1 MLSSTGGEM
10 VIRKC
15 SCCGDTGHDRRSCS
29 ISKSVSP
36 RSKEFNPWHDL
47 EYHEDFVVQD
57 IVKKHP
63 DGMTLEQVG
72 SALGITRERVRQI
85 EVAALHKMKTGDGA
99 GEYIEVDGYTFAIVY
114 CEKCNEPFPRRGR
127 KRFCP
132 DCEDSSLTMIRI
144 EPEFYQPSQ
153 IAARRVVDISKIRTR
168 KKRKRPVQIESAQ
181 LRYEIEGVMSSLLGF

>member
-1 MLSSTGGEM
+1 M
-10 VIRKC
+10 
-15 SCCGDTGHDRRSCS
+15 
-29 ISKSVSP
+29 SKSISP

-47 EYHEDFVVQD
+47 EYHEDFTVQD

-85 EVAALHKMKTGDGA
+85 EVAALYKMKTGEGA

-127 KRFCP
+127 KRYCP
-132 DCEDSSLTMIRI
+132 DCEDSSLTMITI
-144 EPEFYQPSQ
+144 DPVLPQEPSQ
-153 IAARRVVDISKIRTR
+153 IAARRAVDITGIRTR
-168 KKRKRPVQIESAQ
+168 KKRKVPVQVDTNRIQ
-181 LRYEIEGVMSSLLGF
+181 REIEGVVASLLGF